1 MGFGDEVR
9 SKPILHSKR
18 PTAFAS
24 QSMTNHFLT
33 RTATQLRPIVRPIGD
48 QSHLNMQ
55 TWNPPLSG

>member
-1 MGFGDEVR
+1 MGFGGEVR

-33 RTATQLRPIVRPIGD
+33 RTATQLRPIGD